1 MSIIH
6 HNQLMNKYQHYSFDL
21 WLTLIRSNPSFKR
34 ERTKFFF
41 DHFNRRQ
48 KTLEEVER
56 IFRRIDVMTNA
67 INEKTGGNI
76 DTDTLH
82 LMVIS
87 EMNDHQYD
95 FETVDLQALY
105 NEMEALVLQYQPTV
119 YCSATAGVL
128 RALHGRQDCTLSLLS
143 NTAFIKGRTLR
154 KVLQELE
161 LDQYLHFQLYSDET
175 GVSKPNPEMFRLM
188 LGSIANTRNG
198 EVVMPQ
204 QIIHIGDN
212 VKADIKGASEAGIHS
227 LLVNSNNQCISSLL
241 N

>member
-1 MSIIH
+1 
-6 HNQLMNKYQHYSFDL
+6 MNIYQHYSFDL
-21 WLTLIRSNPSFKR
+21 WLTLIRSNLSFKR

-41 DHFNRRQ
+41 DHFNPQQ
-48 KTLEEVER
+48 KPLEEVER
-56 IFRRIDVMTNA
+56 VFRRIDLMTNA

-87 EMNDHQYD
+87 EINDHQYE
-95 FETVDLQALY
+95 FAAVDLAALY
-105 NEMEALVLQYQPTV
+105 NEMETLVFKYRPTT
-119 YCSATAGVL
+119 YCSATARVL
-128 RALHGRQDCTLSLLS
+128 RTLHQRQDCTLSLLS

-188 LGSIANTRNG
+188 LDSITTTRNG
-198 EVVMPQ
+198 EAILPQ

-212 VKADIKGASEAGIHS
+212 VKADIQGASEAGIHS

>member
-1 MSIIH
+1 
-6 HNQLMNKYQHYSFDL
+6 MNNYQHYSFDL

-41 DHFNRRQ
+41 DHFNQ
-48 KTLEEVER
+48 GKKSLEEVER
-56 IFRRIDVMTNA
+56 IFRRIDLLTNA

-87 EMNDHQYD
+87 EINDHQYD
-95 FETVDLQALY
+95 FETVDLAALY
-105 NEMEALVLQYQPTV
+105 NEMEALVFQYRPVV
-119 YCSATAGVL
+119 YCSATVGVL
-128 RALHGRQDCTLSLLS
+128 RTLHQRQDCTLSLLS

-154 KVLQELE
+154 KVLQDLE
-161 LDQYLHFQLYSDET
+161 LGQYLHFQLYSDET
-175 GVSKPNPEMFRLM
+175 GMSKPNPDMFRLM
-188 LGSIANTRNG
+188 LDAIATTRNG
-198 EVVMPQ
+198 EVIQPQ

-212 VKADIKGASEAGIHS
+212 VKADILGATEAGIHS

>member
-1 MSIIH
+1 
-6 HNQLMNKYQHYSFDL
+6 MNSYQHYSFDL

-41 DHFNRRQ
+41 DHFNQRQ
-48 KTLEEVER
+48 KSLEEVER
-56 IFRRIDVMTNA
+56 IFRRIDLLTNA
-67 INEKTGGNI
+67 INEKTGGNL

-87 EMNDHQYD
+87 EINDHQYD
-95 FETVDLQALY
+95 FETIDLAALY
-105 NEMEALVLQYQPTV
+105 DEMEALVFKYRPIV
-119 YCSATAGVL
+119 YCSATVEVL
-128 RALHGRQDCTLSLLS
+128 RTLHQRQDCTLSLLS

-161 LDQYLHFQLYSDET
+161 LGQYLHFQLYSDET
-175 GVSKPNPEMFRLM
+175 GVSKPNPHMFRLM
-188 LGSIANTRNG
+188 LDSIATTRNG
-198 EVVMPQ
+198 EAVLPRH
-204 QIIHIGDN
+204 IIHIGDN
-212 VKADIKGASEAGIHS
+212 VKADIQGATKAGIHS